1 MGTSPHQL
9 SEVWVAML
17 LSFGVPLML
26 DKDPESQ
33 NSQQT
38 CLFEFKFEHHFK
50 TIYVML
56 RNSHAPEDMK
66 RSENNL
72 WGSVLCSHHVGSR
85 D

>member
-56 RNSHAPEDMK
+56 GNSHAPEDMK
-66 RSENNL
+66 RSEDNL
-72 WGSVLCSHHVGSR
+72 WGQFSAPTM
-85 D
+85 